1 MRPAATLTPVT
12 KTHSAGR
19 VWLVAFSLLCLAL
32 AAPATSVWAQERTRA
47 GIDDVAAAVAIAEA
61 RAVEAEA
68 RAAAAEA
75 RAAEAELRAAQA
87 ELRTAQAELRA
98 AQAEARVAA
107 LKIADTI
114 TATTGE
120 RYRRETSGGVNP
132 DLRTDEEWERAI
144 SSATRYRRPDRTS
157 EDDLNDG
164 SHYEQSSDDRSYREY
179 CNGTPERPGGTGFKY
194 DIRSDTKTIHW
205 RWKETTGGQWRAYFN
220 NEWLGPV
227 GEDIVRVADTV
238 AAWYEYRSPPDVDES
253 EFAIVIACTS
263 SGAEEIDVHYHY

>member
-1 MRPAATLTPVT
+1 MLLRPAATLTPVT

-32 AAPATSVWAQERTRA
+32 AVPATSVWAQERTRA
-47 GIDDVAAAVAIAEA
+47 GIDDGAAAVAI
-61 RAVEAEA
+61 AEA

-87 ELRTAQAELRA
+87 ELRAAQAELRA

-107 LKIADTI
+107 LEIADTI

-120 RYRRETSGGVNP
+120 RDRSETSGGVNP

-144 SSATRYRRPDRTS
+144 SSATRFRRPDRTS

-238 AAWYEYRSPPDVDES
+238 AAWYEYRPPPGADES

-263 SGAEEIDVHYHY
+263 SGAEEMDVHYHH